1 MKKKSNSHL
10 ILFIIIALI
19 LFFIA
24 IFLQNNGGNIRF
36 AYSAENKS
44 KDGVSVFFESVQ
56 QLGYSVEVSKD
67 LVEEHSTSD
76 MQVVVANRNFSLE
89 EKEVREWIEEGGRL
103 VYLNESPY
111 MYSTYGTLEDNG
123 EQVKVY
129 SYGKGKIILAEV
141 KSFTNGDLYIKGLIN
156 EDRKEAYELF
166 KIIEGEG
173 PEKIYFN
180 ESYFYITSE
189 TKTLWDSLSM
199 DQKFFCYQII
209 LFLIAFFAYKG
220 KRFGKPI
227 PLYEEV
233 ERTENEYVYSAAALY
248 KHAACWD
255 LAAENYY
262 KSFLRLINK
271 SHDNWLEY
279 WEEEQLTDIFN
290 KRRDSYWKQWK
301 INQ

>member
-56 QLGYSVEVSKD
+56 QLGYSVEVS
-67 LVEEHSTSD
+67 
-76 MQVVVANRNFSLE
+76 
-89 EKEVREWIEEGGRL
+89 
-103 VYLNESPY
+103 
-111 MYSTYGTLEDNG
+111 
-123 EQVKVY
+123 
-129 SYGKGKIILAEV
+129 
-141 KSFTNGDLYIKGLIN
+141 
-156 EDRKEAYELF
+156 
-166 KIIEGEG
+166 
-173 PEKIYFN
+173 N

-279 WEEEQLTDIFN
+279 WEEEQLPDIFN